1 MQELGIKRV
10 LIPKLAPI
18 YCAFGMTASDLRH
31 DSTRFYYVQ
40 GQALDLEHVRKLYRE
55 MEAEGKKTLD
65 KEGVPEERRRF
76 IRSMD
81 LRYFGQFREVEVELP
96 GGPITEDTISAGV
109 AAFHGRHG
117 EMYGYSDTNYPI
129 EFMNF
134 KLSAIGTI
142 PSVELKR
149 IEQGTQDGSGALKSQ
164 REVFFE
170 ETNGLVKT
178 RVYDGER
185 LLGGNVLEGPCI
197 VEEKTTTIVIP
208 PRFKMRVDE
217 YGNYITD

>member
-1 MQELGIKRV
+1 ME
-10 LIPKLAPI
+10 
-18 YCAFGMTASDLRH
+18 T
-31 DSTRFYYVQ
+31 Q
-40 GQALDLEHVRKLYRE
+40 GEETLE
-55 MEAEGKKTLD
+55 

-109 AAFHGRHG
+109 TAFHARHG
-117 EMYGYSDTNYPI
+117 EMYGYSDKNYPI

-134 KLSAIGTI
+134 KLSAIGTM
-142 PSVELKR
+142 PSIVLKR
-149 IEQGTQDGSGALKSQ
+149 IKQGSRDASGALKNE
-164 REVFFE
+164 REAFFE
-170 ETNGLVKT
+170 ETGGLVKT

-185 LLGGNVLEGPCI
+185 LLSGNVLQGPCI
-197 VEEKTTTIVIP
+197 VEERTTTIVIP
-208 PRFKMRVDE
+208 PGFKMMVDE